1 VSFLHALHE
10 VWREGHVAPFGFHA
24 RLRGDD
30 AGNSQQALA
39 ELRRCMDD
47 MWRHFRKLELVA
59 SEPVVDAAR
68 QVALSVSDIAGR
80 TERTISQ
87 PTGETLQQ
95 SADAEAAA
103 ADAFE
108 RSRSWSAMRS

>member
-1 VSFLHALHE
+1 
-10 VWREGHVAPFGFHA
+10 
-24 RLRGDD
+24 
-30 AGNSQQALA
+30 
-39 ELRRCMDD
+39 MDD
-47 MWRHFRKLELVA
+47 MWRHFRPLELVA

-68 QVALSVSDIAGR
+68 QLALSVSDIAGR
-80 TERTISQ
+80 AERTISQ

-108 RSRSWSAMRS
+108 RFKKLVCDEIVVAVPARNLSAR